1 MTYRKTCHLKVLMIF
16 FANKLCIKHRVHS
29 WKVLVIYHRLKAID
43 LELQECTTVARTNYF
58 LKPFDSRKNVI
69 IISVIMESTFIFPGQ
84 GILCQLDPCCNRDYF
99 FRVITFDVCWY
110 NEFYGI
116 LYSIVP
122 SFTGK
127 LTAIHKKTSKARDL
141 QQIGQCNPGENG
153 VCNQEKSS
161 LWPA

>member
-16 FANKLCIKHRVHS
+16 FANKLCIRHRAHS
-29 WKVLVIYHRLKAID
+29 YKVFCIWAGQKNIVVSCDFPGFFSVGRLD
-43 LELQECTTVARTNYF
+43 NLSNYF
-58 LKPFDSRKNVI
+58 FGRGFNVYISRSDCESFV
-69 IISVIMESTFIFPGQ
+69 SFTYVAMEMI
-84 GILCQLDPCCNRDYF
+84 F
-99 FRVITFDVCWY
+99 FRVNTFDVCWY

-116 LYSIVP
+116 LHSIVP